1 MHMHQDVTQVPCRYS
16 HSKVCPCSCASY
28 VQRLMCREALSVKQ
42 CVHVRITGLPW
53 ASDSVG
59 RQAAPDLGSI
69 RSAHVGRLLCMRA
82 TVLRATA
89 VQMLERQRTYA
100 CKKCKHRC
108 ASAVIQC
115 THIMNHH

>member
-1 MHMHQDVTQVPCRYS
+1 MPLQLCLTFDAFT
-16 HSKVCPCSCASY
+16 
-28 VQRLMCREALSVKQ
+28 CREALSVKQ
-42 CVHVRITGLPW
+42 FAHVRIRGLPW

-59 RQAAPDLGSI
+59 QQAAPDLGSI

-108 ASAVIQC
+108 AAVVTNCTSHSSGTSAMQNATAGVKS
-115 THIMNHH
+115 

>member
-1 MHMHQDVTQVPCRYS
+1 MFN
-16 HSKVCPCSCASY
+16 AF
-28 VQRLMCREALSVKQ
+28 MCREALSVKQ

-108 ASAVIQC
+108 ASAVLQ
-115 THIMNHH
+115 

>member
-1 MHMHQDVTQVPCRYS
+1 VNLAPAAVSLTLNVFT
-16 HSKVCPCSCASY
+16 
-28 VQRLMCREALSVKQ
+28 CREALSVKQ

-115 THIMNHH
+115 THITNHH